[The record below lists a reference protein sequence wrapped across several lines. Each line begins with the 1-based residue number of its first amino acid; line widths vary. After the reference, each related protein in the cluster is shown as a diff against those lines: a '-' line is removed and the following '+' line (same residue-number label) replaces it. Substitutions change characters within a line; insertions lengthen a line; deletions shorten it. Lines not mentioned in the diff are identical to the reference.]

1 MAEPTNKRRRWR
13 LFVVPVCI
21 LLALPIAFYLHHS
34 WRGIRVTIQNTG
46 STILRSVVLHST
58 DKSYPV
64 GYIAAGDS
72 GEATIYPTR
81 KSHLEIEFTDVD
93 GRSKRVN
100 AGGYFVEGMK
110 GTIRVSIKDGT
121 IDEIEHKTT
130 ASD

>member
-21 LLALPIAFYLHHS
+21 LLALPIAFYLHYS

-46 STILRSVVLHST
+46 STFLRSVVLHT
-58 DKSYPV
+58 TEKSIIV
-64 GYIAAGDS
+64 GNIAAGSS
-72 GEATIYPTR
+72 GEATIYPAE

-100 AGGYFVEGMK
+100 AGGYFAAGMK
-110 GTIRVSIKDGT
+110 GTIRVSIKDGA
-121 IDEIEHKTT
+121 IEEIEHKTT
-130 ASD
+130 VSD